1 MNTFERHKRSRDRS
15 NVFKKIANIQ
25 KRSKFVCD
33 RSKNEDVNL
42 GNSILQSIFILNFK
56 LYKLKLLHCSFY
68 II

>member
-42 GNSILQSIFILNFK
+42 GNSRF
-56 LYKLKLLHCSFY
+56 
-68 II
+68 

>member
-15 NVFKKIANIQ
+15 NVFIKIANIQ

-42 GNSILQSIFILNFK
+42 GNSIIMLN
-56 LYKLKLLHCSFY
+56 
-68 II
+68 IRV